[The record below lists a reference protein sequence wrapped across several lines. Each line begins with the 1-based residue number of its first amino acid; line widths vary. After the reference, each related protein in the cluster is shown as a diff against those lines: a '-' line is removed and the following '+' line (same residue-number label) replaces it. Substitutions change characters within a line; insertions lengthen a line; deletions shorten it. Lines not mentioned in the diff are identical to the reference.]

1 MDELEELN
9 TDERISDEN
18 QTGDEDQT
26 RRKFLTKSILGILS
40 LLVAAISVIIA
51 MPLLSNFF
59 KKKKKQWIELGLV
72 KGFETRKPQNV
83 SIDIEVKDGWYEHK
97 VKKLFL
103 VVKQDSN
110 PHGFR
115 VFSSTCTHL
124 GCMVQWDDR
133 KSLFQCACHG
143 GTFDIDG
150 KVTAG
155 PPPRPLDKFE
165 SKVSNGRLFVL
176 GG

>member
-1 MDELEELN
+1 LDEFEGLN
-9 TDERISDEN
+9 TNKKVSDDK
-18 QTGDEDQT
+18 QGIDDDPT
-26 RRKFLTKSILGILS
+26 RRKFLVKSILGILS
-40 LLVAAISVIIA
+40 LILAAISVILA
-51 MPLLSNFF
+51 VPLLSNFS
-59 KKKKKQWIELGLV
+59 KKKKKKWVGLGPIT
-72 KGFETRKPQNV
+72 GFETKKPQNV
-83 SIDIEVKDGWYEHK
+83 SIDIDVKDGWYEHK

-110 PHGFR
+110 PHGFN
-115 VFSSTCTHL
+115 VFSSKCTHL
-124 GCMVQWDDR
+124 GCMVQWDER

-155 PPPRPLDKFE
+155 PPPRPLEIFE

-176 GG
+176 GE